1 MSEEERPETVK
12 CKGLCFNCL
21 SNTYQIGNCK
31 SKVSCKIKGCGKRNN
46 TILHNVSHKP
56 PLKNADSTSDRQNKH
71 QQENQQDQQVISSLS
86 STIFKRLFLQILPVT
101 LKYSNKIVTTN
112 SLLDSRSDTT
122 IISENV
128 AQYLGREGEEKQVEM
143 KSTLSKRVN
152 WNTKTVSF
160 EIIIDNAISTININR
175 YITSYLDVTNVKYD
189 ASQEPASAS

>member
-21 SNTYQIGNCK
+21 SNTHQIGNCK

-71 QQENQQDQQVISSLS
+71 QQENQQDQQVINSLS